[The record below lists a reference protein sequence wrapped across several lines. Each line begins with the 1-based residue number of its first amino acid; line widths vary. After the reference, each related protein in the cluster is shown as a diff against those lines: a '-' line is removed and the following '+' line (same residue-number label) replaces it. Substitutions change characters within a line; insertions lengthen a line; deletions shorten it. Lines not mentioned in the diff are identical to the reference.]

1 MAKLNAL
8 MVAQPE
14 PRDFTDRLSRIRPA
28 FDTDRGMVVQP
39 PVDPGYAMPN
49 VDSGNVVQTP
59 GIEVEGWLPAGL
71 QGLPPRNALLLELLR
86 RYGL

>member
-14 PRDFTDRLSRIRPA
+14 PRDFTDRLSRIRPTLDA
-28 FDTDRGMVVQP
+28 ADPGMVVQP

-49 VDSGNVVQTP
+49 IDSGNVIQTP
-59 GIEVEGWLPAGL
+59 GIEVEGWLPA
-71 QGLPPRNALLLELLR
+71 GLPPRNALLLELLR